1 MILAGTNR
9 RARFRA
15 TVAPRTIPPTHIP
28 QPAMTPAQFIAK
40 WAGQTGTE
48 RALYQQHFLDLCELL
63 DHPKPADIDKDGSD
77 FCFEKGA
84 GKTGGGNGWADVFK
98 RGHFAIEYKGPGR
111 DLGKALQQVQRY
123 ALALD
128 NPPLL
133 VVCDIQ
139 TIQIHTNF
147 TNTVSDVHTIAIDE
161 LATPANLAKLKALFF
176 NPEQL
181 KPGRTVTAITEDA
194 ARHFAELA
202 DTLRT
207 AGHEPHAVA
216 HFLNQCLFACFA
228 EDVGLL
234 PDRLFTRLLESAGKR
249 PDTFV
254 PRLTSLFAA
263 MKQGG
268 PFGEHD
274 ILWFNGGLFA
284 EINVF
289 PLPSTGIDAMLAA
302 ARLDWSQIDP
312 TIFGT
317 LFERGLDPAKRSQL
331 GAHYTDAGSIRRI
344 LGPVV
349 EQPLLAEWDAI
360 KPHIASRIA
369 LWQKGGTG
377 SKKAKPEAEA
387 LYHGFLERLRTFRV
401 LDPACGSGNFLYL
414 ALKTLKDLQHK
425 VMLEAEQLGLHYD
438 FASLLGPECVA
449 GIELNPYAAE
459 LARVVVWI
467 GEIQWMLE
475 HGFTVPANPV
485 LKNLDPIE
493 CRDALITLSPNPSPT
508 GRGEYVAAD
517 WPVADAI
524 VGNPPFLG
532 GSKKSGELG
541 RDYCNTLNRLYEPH
555 VPGGADLVC
564 YWFHKARQ
572 HIASGYGLRCGL
584 VATQAIRNGSNRK
597 VLDAIVAGLRI
608 FNAWSDEPW
617 VNEGAAV
624 RVSLICFGNNE
635 TVGRVSGEPRNP
647 PPADAAD
654 TQLLLNGLPVAR
666 INADLTAG
674 GADGADLTTALP
686 QKENIGVCFMGASK
700 KGPLDI
706 DGALAREWLTRNGNP
721 NGKPNSDVLR
731 PLWNALDLTRR
742 PRDMWV
748 IDFGTDMPEEAAALY
763 ECPFEYAA
771 IHVKPEREKNNDKNV
786 RKNWWRIA
794 RSRPELREALNG
806 SPRFAATPA
815 VAKHRTFTWVST
827 SILPDQQV
835 LAFARPDDTTF
846 GILHSR
852 FHELWSLRLG
862 TSLEDR
868 PRYTPTTCFETFP
881 FPAGLTPADTRSALP
896 PQDGLTLPQ
905 VAAEHQPAAL
915 AIAQAAQRLN
925 ALRENW
931 LNPPEWVERVPE
943 VVPGYP
949 DRLLPKPGFEAE
961 LKKRTLTNLY
971 NARPA
976 WLAKA
981 HEALD
986 AAVAAAYGWH
996 DYSPAMSD
1004 EAILQRLLALNLQR
1018 SGNAE

>member
-1 MILAGTNR
+1 
-9 RARFRA
+9 
-15 TVAPRTIPPTHIP
+15 
-28 QPAMTPAQFIAK
+28 MTPAQFIAK

-48 RALYQQHFLDLCELL
+48 RALYQQHFLDLCDLL

-84 GKTGGGNGWADVFK
+84 GKTGGGNGWADVVK

-111 DLGKALQQVQRY
+111 DLSKALQQVQRY

-176 NPEQL
+176 QPEQL

-202 DTLRT
+202 DTLRA
-207 AGHEPHAVA
+207 AGHEPPAVA

-249 PDTFV
+249 PETFV

-284 EINVF
+284 DISVF
-289 PLPSTGIDAMLAA
+289 PLPSTGINAMLAA
-302 ARLDWSQIDP
+302 ARLDWSHIDP

-349 EQPLLAEWDAI
+349 EQPLLAEWEAI
-360 KPHIASRIA
+360 KPQIASRIA

-377 SKKAKPEAEA
+377 SKKAKPEADA

-493 CRDALITLSPNPSPT
+493 CRDALITPSPA
-508 GRGEYVAAD
+508 GQGEYVAAD
-517 WPVADAI
+517 WPAADAI

-541 RDYCNTLNRLYEPH
+541 RDYFNTLNQLYDPH

-572 HIASGYGLRCGL
+572 HITSGHGLRCGL

-597 VLDAIVAGLRI
+597 VLDAIVADQTI
-608 FNAWSDEPW
+608 FNAWSDEAW

-635 TVGRVSGEPRNP
+635 TVGRVSVETRNP

-674 GADGADLTTALP
+674 GEDGCDLTSAVSLR
-686 QKENIGVCFMGASK
+686 ENTGASFEGTK
-700 KGPLDI
+700 KYGDFDI
-706 DGALAREWLTRNGNP
+706 TGDLARQWLLHPNP
-721 NGKPNSDVLR
+721 HGKPNSDVVKPWANGQDVTKR
-731 PLWNALDLTRR
+731 PSDTWI
-742 PRDMWV
+742 
-748 IDFGTDMPEEAAALY
+748 IDFGTDMPEPDACLY
-763 ECPFEYAA
+763 ELPYQYSLEK
-771 IHVKPEREKNNDKNV
+771 VKPYRQTVNRERT
-786 RKNWWRIA
+786 RRNWWLHEEA
-794 RSRPELREALNG
+794 RVAMRNALLG
-806 SPRFAATPA
+806 LTRFIVTPR
-815 VAKHRTFTWVST
+815 VAKHRFFVWQDRTV
-827 SILPDQQV
+827 LPDTRLCV
-835 LAFARPDDTTF
+835 IARADDVTF
-846 GILHSR
+846 GILSSR
-852 FHELWSLRLG
+852 IHEVWSLANSSVHG
-862 TSLEDR
+862 DGDEGGR
-868 PRYTPTTCFETFP
+868 PTYNAKSCFETFP

-896 PQDGLTLPQ
+896 PQDGLILPQ
-905 VAAEHQPAAL
+905 VAAGHQATAL

-949 DRLLPKPGFEAE
+949 DRLLPKAGFEAE

-986 AAVAAAYGWH
+986 AAVATAYGWH
-996 DYSPAMSD
+996 DYSPAMPD
-1004 EAILQRLLALNLQR
+1004 EEILQRLLALNLQR
-1018 SGNAE
+1018 SGKT

>member
-1 MILAGTNR
+1 MILADTNR

-15 TVAPRTIPPTHIP
+15 TVAPRTIPPTHNP
-28 QPAMTPAQFIAK
+28 QPTMTPAQFIAK

-181 KPGRTVTAITEDA
+181 KPGRTVAAITEDA

-289 PLPSTGIDAMLAA
+289 PLPPTGIDAMLAA
-302 ARLDWSQIDP
+302 ARLDWSHIDP

-377 SKKAKPEAEA
+377 SKKAKPEADA

-485 LKNLDPIE
+485 LKNLDPIQ
-493 CRDALITLSPNPSPT
+493 CRDAIMLLDD
-508 GRGEYVAAD
+508 GGDAD
-517 WPVADAI
+517 SGALLAEPGWPECNAI

-532 GSKKSGELG
+532 DKKMRGELG
-541 RDYCNTLNRLYEPH
+541 VEYTLNLRQLYSGK

-564 YWFHKARQ
+564 YWFHKAQ
-572 HIASGYGLRCGL
+572 QQIANGKCQRAGL
-584 VATQAIRNGSNRK
+584 VATNSIRGGANRK
-597 VLDAIVAGLRI
+597 VLDVIAESLAI

-624 RVSLICFGNNE
+624 RVSLICFGATGTNTQRTLPPLQGE
-635 TVGRVSGEPRNP
+635 GRGGDGAKLPQSTTPSPIPLPASPLKGEERSAGMANALP
-647 PPADAAD
+647 
-654 TQLLLNGLPVAR
+654 LLNGLPVAR
-666 INADLTAG
+666 INADLS
-674 GADGADLTTALP
+674 
-686 QKENIGVCFMGASK
+686 AS
-700 KGPLDI
+700 
-706 DGALAREWLTRNGNP
+706 ACMV
-721 NGKPNSDVLR
+721 DV
-731 PLWNALDLTRR
+731 LDLTRAR
-742 PRDMWV
+742 PLASNGDSAFIGGMKKGQFDIPGSLARSWLSLPNPHGKSNTQVLFPWV
-748 IDFGTDMPEEAAALY
+748 NGLDITRRASDTWIVDFGSDMKEEDASLF
-763 ECPFEYAA
+763 EQPFTHVMAE
-771 IHVKPEREKNNDKNV
+771 VKPARDKVSNLNERVK
-786 RKNWWRIA
+786 WWLHA
-794 RSRPELREALNG
+794 RPAPDLRRATQGL
-806 SPRFAATPA
+806 PRFIATPR
-815 VAKHRTFTWVST
+815 VAKHRLFVWIVPPVICDGQLVIT
-827 SILPDQQV
+827 
-835 LAFARPDDTTF
+835 ARPDDTTF

-896 PQDGLTLPQ
+896 PQDGLI
-905 VAAEHQPAAL
+905 PAASGGRASTRRARHRPGSAAPECL
-915 AIAQAAQRLN
+915 A
-925 ALRENW
+925 
-931 LNPPEWVERVPE
+931 
-943 VVPGYP
+943 
-949 DRLLPKPGFEAE
+949 
-961 LKKRTLTNLY
+961 
-971 NARPA
+971 
-976 WLAKA
+976 
-981 HEALD
+981 
-986 AAVAAAYGWH
+986 
-996 DYSPAMSD
+996 
-1004 EAILQRLLALNLQR
+1004 
-1018 SGNAE
+1018 